1 MKRQIENPYN
11 VNYKL
16 YAVIMAW
23 TALGIVIGNILQTYW
38 MITDIIKNLSYGCF
52 ASTVVALLIEVQSI
66 KDKNIEANKVYDA
79 IYEELRF
86 SIGEYLEC
94 WSRICKAAY
103 KKQDIESH
111 TWYEWYQ
118 IVRDEYQKCDKERQE
133 RLLSFFTKQLLVS
146 VEEVN
151 KALYKIEQEEHFLMQ
166 SHAFEPQMDSII
178 RDFKFEFQATKMDLT
193 RELNSMQFWEA
204 VDASNDDLVKYIGN
218 WADTAMFNEMKF
230 EPYGFWKANGGDT
243 L

>member
-23 TALGIVIGNILQTYW
+23 TALGIVIGNILPTYW

-193 RELNSMQFWEA
+193 RELNSMQF
-204 VDASNDDLVKYIGN
+204 
-218 WADTAMFNEMKF
+218 
-230 EPYGFWKANGGDT
+230 
-243 L
+243 

>member
-23 TALGIVIGNILQTYW
+23 TALGIVIGNILPTYW

-66 KDKNIEANKVYDA
+66 KDK
-79 IYEELRF
+79 
-86 SIGEYLEC
+86 
-94 WSRICKAAY
+94 
-103 KKQDIESH
+103 
-111 TWYEWYQ
+111 
-118 IVRDEYQKCDKERQE
+118 
-133 RLLSFFTKQLLVS
+133 
-146 VEEVN
+146 
-151 KALYKIEQEEHFLMQ
+151 
-166 SHAFEPQMDSII
+166 
-178 RDFKFEFQATKMDLT
+178 
-193 RELNSMQFWEA
+193 
-204 VDASNDDLVKYIGN
+204 YIGN